1 MNDAKEV
8 LVPVVYVGKKP
19 QAFDNMA
26 RTGKVWKGA
35 GDVQYVRAD
44 QARILMRFP
53 DQWAMAEGS
62 GAIPDAAADVGA
74 DPSQKPAEHMTKDEL
89 IALARAR
96 YGKKLDR
103 RLSVRT
109 MIDQMQDWEENGAIP
124 DAAADVAVV
133 E

>member
-53 DQWAMAEGS
+53 DQWAMAKGS
-62 GAIPDAAADVGA
+62 GALPDAATDVA

-89 IALARAR
+89 IALARER

-103 RLSVRT
+103 RMSLRT
-109 MIDQMQDWEENGAIP
+109 MIDQMQDWEENGALP
-124 DAAADVAVV
+124 DAAADVAGV

>member
-62 GAIPDAAADVGA
+62 GAIPDATADVGA